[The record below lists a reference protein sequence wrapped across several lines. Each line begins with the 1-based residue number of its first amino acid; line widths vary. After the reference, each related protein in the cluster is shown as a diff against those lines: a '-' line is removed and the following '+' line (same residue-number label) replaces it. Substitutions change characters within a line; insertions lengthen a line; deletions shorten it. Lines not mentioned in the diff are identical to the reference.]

1 METRKIYD
9 NLLGPE
15 KERNEKMK
23 KHDFYHTPQQLVVIE
38 SAVEATVGIAAVRA
52 RVGVDKTTMVG
63 GKEHELW

>member
-52 RVGVDKTTMVG
+52 
-63 GKEHELW
+63 